1 MTLDKQEQE
10 ILDSVE
16 RGEWKSVADRDE
28 ANRRYVDYSQAT
40 IQNDK
45 RVNLRMSE
53 KASQSC
59 PEKSAWSIP
68 KAWGAL
74 PRSGSMARY

>member
-16 RGEWKSVADRDE
+16 RGEWKSVANREE
-28 ANRRYVDYSQAT
+28 ANRRYVDYAQAT

-53 KASQSC
+53 KAS
-59 PEKSAWSIP
+59 
-68 KAWGAL
+68 
-74 PRSGSMARY
+74 